1 LCTRRAAGRHGC
13 VEMGLAVVSVQ
24 ADEEIGRAERLE
36 VDLRQK
42 HLRVQGSE
50 AVNDSGGA
58 RAGPQEG
65 TAGKSHRVQS
75 SSGARSEQVSV
86 RFQCCEGRA
95 HTVHVMEG
103 PAAHSAK
110 KAEGLRLFEYQ
121 GFVYRVRCESN
132 KRGKWAVEMRNARLF
147 MCTSSIYVYLEY
159 PLCIPH
165 LH

>member
-1 LCTRRAAGRHGC
+1 MSQEKTQYPKDIQMWEMVSARRRPSLVYTQGGRQAHGC

-24 ADEEIGRAERLE
+24 AVEEIGRAECLE

-75 SSGARSEQVSV
+75 SSGARSEQVRV

-103 PAAHSAK
+103 ARSTLCKKSRRSSA
-110 KAEGLRLFEYQ
+110 F
-121 GFVYRVRCESN
+121 
-132 KRGKWAVEMRNARLF
+132 
-147 MCTSSIYVYLEY
+147 
-159 PLCIPH
+159 
-165 LH
+165 